1 MFNRLNNMYETQEIK
16 RKILGKI
23 HGFIRLRKGQL

>member
-16 RKILGKI
+16 RKILGII
-23 HGFIRLRKGQL
+23 HGSIRLRKGQL